1 MSDQV
6 VLVDEKDAEI
16 GLMEKLEAHEKGLLH
31 RAISVLVFNSSGELL
46 LQQRALGKYH
56 GGGLWTNTC
65 CSHPLPGEAAADAAR
80 RRLRQE
86 MGIDLS
92 PTFSHTFLYRAD
104 VGNGLWEH
112 ELDHVF
118 TGRFDGVPV
127 PDPDEAMDW
136 RWVAMATLRTEILD
150 HPERFTI
157 WLRHILN
164 DPAFRFAHVV

>member
-6 VLVDEKDAEI
+6 VLVNEKDDEV

-31 RAISVLVFNSSGELL
+31 RAISVFVFNSRGELL

-65 CSHPLPGEAAADAAR
+65 CSHPLPGESASDAAR

-86 MGIDLS
+86 MGIDLA

-118 TGRFDGVPV
+118 TGSFDGVPV

-136 RWVAMATLRTEILD
+136 RWVDMGTLRTEIRD
-150 HPERFTI
+150 RPERFTI